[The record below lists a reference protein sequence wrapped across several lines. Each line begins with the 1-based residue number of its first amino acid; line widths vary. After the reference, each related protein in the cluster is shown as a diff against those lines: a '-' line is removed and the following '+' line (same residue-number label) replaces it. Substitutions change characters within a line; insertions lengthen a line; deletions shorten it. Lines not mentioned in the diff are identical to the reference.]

1 MLFAPSLLHRI
12 LYLLLFLMLGSG
24 AVGCGTSSEAALAN
38 HLDSTPIFSTRS
50 FTPVSKPTVVP
61 DPDPQ
66 RLVIPLIGV
75 DAPIENVTI
84 LSNGDLATPT
94 KNPWT
99 GTGWYEG
106 GTRPGEQGSAVIDGH
121 LNRPGNVPAVFWRL
135 HELKPGDEVRVVT
148 SAGKTLRYSVT
159 AVEYYEPE
167 KAPLQLIF
175 ANTSGK
181 YLNLITC
188 AGDWISSKK
197 QTTLR
202 LVVYTT
208 LK

>member
-1 MLFAPSLLHRI
+1 MPDAPSLLRHVT
-12 LYLLLFLMLGSG
+12 YLLLFLTLGVGS
-24 AVGCGTSSEAALAN
+24 AGCGTSSSAALAN
-38 HLDSTPIFSTRS
+38 HPDGTPIISRNS
-50 FTPVSKPTVVP
+50 FTPVSKPGALP
-61 DPDPQ
+61 GPQ

-75 DAPIENVTI
+75 DAPIETVDI
-84 LSNGDLATPT
+84 ASNGDLATPA

-99 GTGWYEG
+99 DTGWYVG
-106 GTRPGEQGSAVIDGH
+106 GPRPGERGSAVIDGH
-121 LNRPGNVPAVFWRL
+121 LNRPGNYPAVFWRL
-135 HELKPGDEVRVVT
+135 HELKIGDEVRVVT
-148 SAGKTLRYSVT
+148 SAGKILRFRVT
-159 AVEYYEPE
+159 AVEYYEPQ

-175 ANTSGK
+175 ANNSGK

-188 AGDWISSKK
+188 AGDWLPSEK